1 MDEFDKRERIEAEAQ
16 GYDLN
21 DDMYQQYEEMLD
33 PAQAQLM
40 ADLEGLDPQQRAA
53 YIQQLRLEAMAQ
65 DEYGGQEYDSDDE
78 ALFMDNN
85 DLANRIWEDNE
96 LQENA

>member
-1 MDEFDKRERIEAEAQ
+1 
-16 GYDLN
+16 
-21 DDMYQQYEEMLD
+21 
-33 PAQAQLM
+33 M
-40 ADLEGLDPQQRAA
+40 ADLEGLDPKQRAA

-65 DEYGGQEYDSDDE
+65 DAEYGAQEYDSDDE

-96 LQENA
+96 LQENL